1 MALAVGVY
9 YVLKERNA
17 RVFNTRQRTTDQ
29 VVRQIIQDIHSI
41 ASHCIKQTS
50 RLFFKFLSLM
60 IGV

>member
-41 ASHCIKQTS
+41 A
-50 RLFFKFLSLM
+50 
-60 IGV
+60 